1 MASKKSLTLGA
12 EISFPLYAAAKE
24 MTRRYNPYLEKLD
37 LTNTQYLAKLALWE
51 HGELSVSGMGDLL
64 KLDSGTLTP
73 LLKKLE
79 AKGYVVRQRSADDER
94 RVCVALTPQGS
105 KLQTAARRA
114 HAAMEAE
121 LAFDDD
127 DARLL
132 RMTLNWRR
140 GQREETDPRRPAS
153 PEDALE

>member
-1 MASKKSLTLGA
+1 MDCPQLKLENQLC
-12 EISFPLYAAAKE
+12 FPLYAASKE
-24 MTRRYNPYLEKLD
+24 ITRRYAPYLEPLD
-37 LTNTQYLAKLALWE
+37 LTYTQYIVMLVLWE
-51 HGELSVSGMGDLL
+51 EKKCNVSELGKKLF
-64 KLDSGTLTP
+64 LDSGTLTP

-132 RMTLNWRR
+132 RMTLNWLL
-140 GQREETDPRRPAS
+140 GQLEETDPRRPATS
-153 PEDALE
+153 EDALE

>member
-1 MASKKSLTLGA
+1 
-12 EISFPLYAAAKE
+12 
-24 MTRRYNPYLEKLD
+24 
-37 LTNTQYLAKLALWE
+37 
-51 HGELSVSGMGDLL
+51 MGDLL

-132 RMTLNWRR
+132 RMTLNWLL
-140 GQREETDPRRPAS
+140 GQLEETDPRRPAS

>member
-37 LTNTQYLAKLALWE
+37 LTYTQYLAMLALWE

-64 KLDSGTLTP
+64 KLDSGMHTP

-132 RMTLNWRR
+132 RMTLNWLL
-140 GQREETDPRRPAS
+140 GQLEETDPRRPAT

>member
-24 MTRRYNPYLEKLD
+24 MTRRYNPYLEKID
-37 LTNTQYLAKLALWE
+37 LTYTQYLAMLALWE

-94 RVCVALTPQGS
+94 RVCVVLTPQGS

-132 RMTLNWRR
+132 RMTLNWLL
-140 GQREETDPRRPAS
+140 GQLEETDPRRPAT